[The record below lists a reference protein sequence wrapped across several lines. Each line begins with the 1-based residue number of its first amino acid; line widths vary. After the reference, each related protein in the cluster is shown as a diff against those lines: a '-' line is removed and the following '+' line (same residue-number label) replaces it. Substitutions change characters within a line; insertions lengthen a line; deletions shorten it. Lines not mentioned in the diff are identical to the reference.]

1 MLFLEDHL
9 SPAEALAGKP
19 GARRWMLFLAL
30 VLFSGGLSLFAQVQ
44 PTPGSG
50 APPAASAAPAPARDS
65 APIPGAAEPEYL
77 ISPDDVLDVYV
88 LDVPELS
95 RPYEVSSTGKVTLP
109 LLSAPLPA
117 AGLSLNQFSDAVR
130 KALQKEG
137 FVSDPRVSTSVRDSR
152 AHAVSIAGAV
162 KKPQM
167 YRVLGRTTLLDVLSQ
182 AEGLADDAGT
192 LAIIRR
198 GDIAMAAL
206 QLRLPKTKVEGL
218 RTVTVDLQL
227 LIESGDSAAN
237 IDVYP
242 GDRIT
247 VPRAGIVYVVGAVNR
262 PGGFPLRTGKQSI
275 TVLQA
280 LALAEDLKT
289 SAVRDKA
296 VIIHGDAGAPGG
308 HRQVPVNLKKL
319 LAGKMADPSLR
330 AEDIL
335 FVPDSSS
342 RRALKRS
349 AEAVLQVATG
359 LAIYRF

>member
-1 MLFLEDHL
+1 MPFVEDYL
-9 SPAEALAGKP
+9 SPSHSSAGRN
-19 GARRWMLFLAL
+19 GARRRKVVLPLAL
-30 VLFSGGLSLFAQVQ
+30 LWGALSLFAQ
-44 PTPGSG
+44 
-50 APPAASAAPAPARDS
+50 APPPANSAASPAASSAPAPAPDS
-65 APIPGAAEPEYL
+65 AAVRAAAEPEYL

-95 RPYEVSSTGKVTLP
+95 RQYAVSSTGKVTLP

-117 AGLSLNQFSDAVR
+117 AGLTLNQFSDSVSQ
-130 KALQKEG
+130 ALQREG
-137 FVSDPRVSTSVRDSR
+137 FVRDPQVSTAVRDSR

-162 KKPQM
+162 KKPQV

-192 LAIIRR
+192 LAILRR

-206 QLRLPKTKVEGL
+206 QPRSPERELEAR
-218 RTVTVDLQL
+218 RTVTVDLQRL
-227 LIESGDSAAN
+227 LESGDSAAN

-296 VIIHGDAGAPGG
+296 VIIHGDAGTPGG

-319 LAGKMADPSLR
+319 LAGKTPDPSLQ